1 MNHDIGEQLIPD
13 FIYRQ
18 LLSQISDRINESN
31 IMVQS
36 FDDQKVKDKPTLKEY
51 IDKIPC
57 EKVTK
62 EMVDQE
68 EYCSI
73 CLDKFSEGVLSY
85 ILPCNHYFHDG
96 SSCDCGGLLPW
107 LEKNNTCPV
116 CRLVL
121 PEEPEKEE
129 EQEDQGE
136 QGDQGDQGE
145 QGEQGD
151 QGDQGDQGE
160 QEPGQG
166 DQMNG
171 IIQIHI
177 TPMINLQY
185 LGDLMD
191 DEIDDM
197 NEAIRR
203 SLE

>member
-62 EMVDQE
+62 EMVEQE

-129 EQEDQGE
+129 EQEDQG
-136 QGDQGDQGE
+136 DQE
-145 QGEQGD
+145 
-151 QGDQGDQGE
+151 DQGE

-171 IIQIHI
+171 MIQIHI
-177 TPMINLQY
+177 TPILNYVNFTNGNLQY

>member
-18 LLSQISDRINESN
+18 LLFQISERIDESN
-31 IMVQS
+31 FMVQS

-51 IDKIPC
+51 IEKIPC
-57 EKVTK
+57 EEVTK
-62 EMVDQE
+62 DMMERE

-73 CLDKFSEGVLSY
+73 CLDKFSEGVKSY

-96 SSCDCGGLLPW
+96 SSCDCGGLIPW

-121 PEEPEKEE
+121 PEEPEKE
-129 EQEDQGE
+129 GE
-136 QGDQGDQGE
+136 QGGHGD

-151 QGDQGDQGE
+151 QGDQGDQI
-160 QEPGQG
+160 
-166 DQMNG
+166 NG
-171 IIQIHI
+171 MIQIHI

-185 LGDLMD
+185 LGYLMD

>member
-1 MNHDIGEQLIPD
+1 MNHGSDEQLIPD

-18 LLSQISDRINESN
+18 LLSQISHRIQESN

-57 EKVTK
+57 EQVTK
-62 EMVDQE
+62 EMVEQE

-73 CLDKFSEGVLSY
+73 CLDKLSEGVKSY

-116 CRLVL
+116 CRSVL

-129 EQEDQGE
+129 DE
-136 QGDQGDQGE
+136 QGE
-145 QGEQGD
+145 QGEQG
-151 QGDQGDQGE
+151 E
-160 QEPGQG
+160 QESGQG
-166 DQMNG
+166 GQMNG

-177 TPMINLQY
+177 TPMINFTNGNLQY

>member
-13 FIYRQ
+13 SIYQ
-18 LLSQISDRINESN
+18 QILSRISDRINESN

-62 EMVDQE
+62 EMVEQE

-136 QGDQGDQGE
+136 Q
-145 QGEQGD
+145 
-151 QGDQGDQGE
+151 
-160 QEPGQG
+160 EPGRG

>member
-18 LLSQISDRINESN
+18 LLSQISDIINESN
-31 IMVQS
+31 VMVQS
-36 FDDQKVKDKPTLKEY
+36 FDEQKVKDKPTLKEY

-57 EKVTK
+57 ENVTNDMI
-62 EMVDQE
+62 ERE
-68 EYCSI
+68 EYCCI
-73 CLDKFSEGVLSY
+73 CLDKFTEGVKSY
-85 ILPCNHYFHDG
+85 MLPCNHYFHDG
-96 SSCDCGGLLPW
+96 SSCDCGGLIPW

-121 PEEPEKEE
+121 PEEPEEE
-129 EQEDQGE
+129 GDQGE
-136 QGDQGDQGE
+136 QGDQGGQGE
-145 QGEQGD
+145 MEPDGEIND
-151 QGDQGDQGE
+151 
-160 QEPGQG
+160 
-166 DQMNG
+166 M
-171 IIQIHI
+171 IQIHI
-177 TPMINLQY
+177 TPILNFTNGNLQY

>member
-1 MNHDIGEQLIPD
+1 
-13 FIYRQ
+13 
-18 LLSQISDRINESN
+18 
-31 IMVQS
+31 
-36 FDDQKVKDKPTLKEY
+36 
-51 IDKIPC
+51 
-57 EKVTK
+57 
-62 EMVDQE
+62 
-68 EYCSI
+68 
-73 CLDKFSEGVLSY
+73 
-85 ILPCNHYFHDG
+85 
-96 SSCDCGGLLPW
+96 

-121 PEEPEKEE
+121 PEEPEKE
-129 EQEDQGE
+129 
-136 QGDQGDQGE
+136 GDQGE

-160 QEPGQG
+160 QGEQI
-166 DQMNG
+166 NG
-171 IIQIHI
+171 MIQIHI

>member
-1 MNHDIGEQLIPD
+1 MNHDTGEQLIPD

-62 EMVDQE
+62 EMVDHE

-73 CLDKFSEGVLSY
+73 CLDKFSEGVKSY

-129 EQEDQGE
+129 EQGE
-136 QGDQGDQGE
+136 QEHEHEQEE

-151 QGDQGDQGE
+151 QE
-160 QEPGQG
+160 SGQG
-166 DQMNG
+166 GQMNG
-171 IIQIHI
+171 MIQIHI